1 MSFERVIARGS
12 THVLPVQEGGMNRY
26 VTVMAMVVAA
36 VALGAC
42 DRGATSPK
50 GAVDA
55 RYELQSISG
64 TSLPYTQTLGSA
76 TLRITGDVLLLHR
89 DGTYEDSTTY
99 AIPYGAAVQQSTTI
113 ERGKY
118 SISDGTIAF
127 NDQTNGGRY
136 SGTIVGTTLTQ
147 SVNGLTPVY
156 ERR

>member
-1 MSFERVIARGS
+1 
-12 THVLPVQEGGMNRY
+12 MNRY
-26 VTVMAMVVAA
+26 VSVVALLMA
-36 VALGAC
+36 ASAFAAC

-50 GAVDA
+50 GALDA
-55 RYELQSISG
+55 RYELQSMNGS
-64 TSLPYTQTLGSA
+64 SLPYTKTLGTA
-76 TLRITGDVLLLHR
+76 TLRITSDVLLLHR
-89 DGTYEDSTTY
+89 DGTYEDSTVY
-99 AIPYGAAVQQSTTI
+99 SIPSGAAVQRSVAI

-136 SGTIVGTTLTQ
+136 SGIISGTTLTE

>member
-1 MSFERVIARGS
+1 
-12 THVLPVQEGGMNRY
+12 MNRY
-26 VTVMAMVVAA
+26 LSVMAMVA
-36 VALGAC
+36 VAGALAAC

-55 RYELQSISG
+55 RYELQSINGS
-64 TSLPYTQTLGSA
+64 SLPFTKTLGTA
-76 TLRITGDVLLLHR
+76 TLRITSDVLLLRH
-89 DGTYEDSTTY
+89 DGSYEDSTTY
-99 AIPYGAAVQQSTTI
+99 AIPSGSSVQRSVTI

-127 NDQTNGGRY
+127 VDQTNGGRY
-136 SGTIVGTTLTQ
+136 SGVLDGTTLTQ